1 MRMLYVKGGFIVN
14 VVEYPIPADAPE
26 RGDDGEDV
34 VPTVTGVENVGDA
47 FDVTDT
53 LRERRVDKMEQAI
66 LQELFRLTNAV
77 RTLNGQA
84 TISGAQYRTFFKDLM

>member
-1 MRMLYVKGGFIVN
+1 MLYVVSGFIVN
-14 VVEYPIPADAPE
+14 IVEYPTPADAPE
-26 RGDDGEDV
+26 RDGDADV
-34 VPTVTGVENVGDA
+34 VPAVTGVENVGDA

-53 LRERRVDKMEQAI
+53 LRERRVNKMEQAI